1 MEAMSRRSPGATS
14 LPLQLGEASLGIEI
28 WTGNQNTSLGGWVDL
43 QGADVERDLP
53 IRALQNGPTG
63 QFRSSGLASCGL
75 ATVDDGSTEE
85 VLSGEGEAGPWVV
98 PPGKECSSSSQFLA
112 PAAATGICCR
122 FVKRVLEP

>member
-63 QFRSSGLASCGL
+63 QFRSSGRASCGL

-85 VLSGEGEAGPWVV
+85 VQRRGRGGTVGRPPGEGVFEQFTV
-98 PPGKECSSSSQFLA
+98 PCASGSDRNLLPVRQACS
-112 PAAATGICCR
+112 
-122 FVKRVLEP
+122 